1 MELHFPESDPGPT
14 ALWGVWSGFTWWWE
28 RSRSQ
33 WELLLTYSSCRKGG
47 ELQHWLAV
55 PK

>member
-1 MELHFPESDPGPT
+1 MELHFPESYPGT

-28 RSRSQ
+28 HSCSQ
-33 WELLLTYSSCRKGG
+33 WELLFTYSSGRKDG